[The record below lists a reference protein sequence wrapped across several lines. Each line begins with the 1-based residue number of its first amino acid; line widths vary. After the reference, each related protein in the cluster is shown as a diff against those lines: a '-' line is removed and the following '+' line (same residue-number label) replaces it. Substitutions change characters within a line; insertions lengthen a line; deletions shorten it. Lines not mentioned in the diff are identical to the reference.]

1 MPGCSKSVFW
11 IVEMHTLMQ
20 KKNLNEKCFFIL
32 KIFDFENFDFLKK
45 NLIFQKSKI
54 SIEKSIFSSKIFT
67 WKNRFFNWNFR
78 FLKNQIFFQKIK
90 IFKMKNLQD
99 EKIFFIQ
106 IFFCIKVCIS
116 TIQKTYL
123 EHPGMCLE
131 VGAAVLAIHQRKLIK
146 LANFAISSL
155 KNEAESWFG
164 MGAQSAN
171 DFFSEVWC

>member
-1 MPGCSKSVFW
+1 MPKCSKSVFW
-11 IVEMHTLMQ
+11 IVEIHTLMQ
-20 KKNLNEKCFFIL
+20 KKIWTKIFFHLEDFWFWKFWFSEKKSVFFFKNQKNWDFSKLKNL
-32 KIFDFENFDFLKK
+32 KIFDFWK
-45 NLIFQKSKI
+45 NL
-54 SIEKSIFSSKIFT
+54 
-67 WKNRFFNWNFR
+67 
-78 FLKNQIFFQKIK
+78 IFFQKIK
-90 IFKMKNLQD
+90 IFKIKNLQD

-106 IFFCIKVCIS
+106 IFFCFKVCIS
-116 TIQKTYL
+116 TIQKNYL

-171 DFFSEVWC
+171 DFFSEV